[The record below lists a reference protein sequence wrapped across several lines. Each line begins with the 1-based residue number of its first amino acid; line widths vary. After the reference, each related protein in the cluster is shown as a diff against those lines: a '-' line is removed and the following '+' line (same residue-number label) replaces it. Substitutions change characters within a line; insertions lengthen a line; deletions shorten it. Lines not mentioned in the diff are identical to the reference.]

1 MLLLRKKQNPIRLF
15 YGQSHHTNRI
25 KDSYEASN
33 KNGLFR
39 GTALGRFF
47 LNFLSKYTNIKIS
60 TRSSFWSD
68 RPSKKKKTHIGNS
81 NKSWSWMTEYFRI
94 TYYPW
99 QNTLVNV
106 FNLLKQ
112 YADTAPSQSLMFL
125 DSKQEMEDS
134 GIDIVLQKLIWV
146 DRLQSLTNGP

>member
-1 MLLLRKKQNPIRLF
+1 MLLPRKKQKSIRRF

-25 KDSYEASN
+25 KDSYEASS

-60 TRSSFWSD
+60 TQSTFWSD
-68 RPSKKKKTHIGNS
+68 RLSKEKTHIGNTD
-81 NKSWSWMTEYFRI
+81 KSWSWMTEYFRI

-99 QNTLVNV
+99 ENT
-106 FNLLKQ
+106 
-112 YADTAPSQSLMFL
+112 LMFL
-125 DSKQEMEDS
+125 ISLSNTSILPLAKVWCFWTASKKWKTQA
-134 GIDIVLQKLIWV
+134 
-146 DRLQSLTNGP
+146 LT